1 MAPLRRVIIYI
12 YSYIRLCTPLGVQ
25 TAKRRSTPYFTAY
38 HMPIKYAPHAVSLIG
53 PPGYPKTAPN
63 GAPGG
68 SRHKR
73 SAGLSNL
80 LKSRPRRPHFS
91 NFGPPAKRGLFCK
104 KVFRSVMGKRPGL
117 AALVG
122 HEGRWV
128 TLAGLV
134 PTCPWGTLVDLT
146 PKYLTLAASSPRVVG
161 TRAAKKCGRRVI
173 FIKPYQLA
181 CYTVVLVL
189 KERTSC

>member
-1 MAPLRRVIIYI
+1 MCAALAPLRRVIIYI

-38 HMPIKYAPHAVSLIG
+38 HMLIKYAPHAVNLIG

-104 KVFRSVMGKRPGL
+104 KVFGHGEKAWFSGFGRPRG
-117 AALVG
+117 AVG
-122 HEGRWV
+122 HLSRFGAHLPLGHFSRFDPK
-128 TLAGLV
+128 V
-134 PTCPWGTLVDLT
+134 PHFSRKFPPVEW
-146 PKYLTLAASSPRVVG
+146 
-161 TRAAKKCGRRVI
+161 
-173 FIKPYQLA
+173 
-181 CYTVVLVL
+181 
-189 KERTSC
+189 